1 MSRGRTKGGNTKKVT
16 TEPKAELKVMYWKN
30 PVFFMDASLGLQK
43 GLVTQEAKDEFERL
57 AIKTGSGS
65 KLEDAVLDYD
75 PEAKRKSDSKKRKG
89 IE

>member
-1 MSRGRTKGGNTKKVT
+1 MSRGKQKGRTTTKAKS
-16 TEPKAELKVMYWKN
+16 EPKEELKVMYWKN
-30 PVFFMDASLGLQK
+30 PVFFMKASLGLQK